1 MKSQFV
7 IAAMAALVSL
17 MPATASGQTTRD
29 FDTEIHT
36 AIRDAKQQAGV
47 EFPGLLVALCVES
60 PRNSQNTS
68 DNPPRYVRNPATI
81 PPRESWFA
89 EPAQVFDNLYF
100 VGGSKHNSWALT
112 TSEGIILI
120 DTIFPYNSEE
130 LIVGG
135 LEKLGLDPNDI
146 KYIVISHAHGDH
158 IGGAEILQK
167 RFGAKVVM
175 GGPDWDT
182 VQSYPNRFKTMAPTK
197 NITATDGMKLT
208 LGDTTLNIWLTP
220 GHTLG
225 TLSYT
230 FTAYDHGRPLHVAY
244 SGGTSFNFPTVP
256 AEIGVTR
263 LDTYMASQK
272 HVAKEAKAVNAT
284 VLLSNHSA
292 SDNAVN
298 RNRMFAGRGDGPHP
312 YELGADWVQRYF
324 QVMQSCAQ
332 AQKVLLEKEIAET
345 K

>member
-1 MKSQFV
+1 MKLHHVFGTT
-7 IAAMAALVSL
+7 ALAIVFTL
-17 MPATASGQTTRD
+17 ASVAQTRD
-29 FDTEIHT
+29 YDAEMHS
-36 AIRDAKQQAGV
+36 AIQDAKRQARP
-47 EFPGLLVALCVES
+47 EWAALLVALCVES
-60 PRNSQNTS
+60 PRNSLNTS
-68 DNPPRYVRNPATI
+68 DVPARYVRDPSTI
-81 PPRESWFA
+81 PPRESWFG
-89 EPAQVFDNLYF
+89 EPARVFDNLYF
-100 VGGSKHNSWALT
+100 VGGRLHNSWALT

-135 LEKLGLDPNDI
+135 LEKLGLNPNDI
-146 KYIVISHAHGDH
+146 KYVVISHGHGDH

-182 VQSYPNRFKTMAPTK
+182 VQTYPNRFKTMAPK
-197 NITATDGMKLT
+197 KDITATDGMKLT
-208 LGDTTLNIWLTP
+208 LGDTTLKIWLTP

-230 FTAYDHGRPLHVAY
+230 FTVFDDGRPVQVAY

-256 AEIGVTR
+256 AELGITR

-272 HVAKEAKAVNAT
+272 HIAAEAQALNAT
-284 VLLSNHSA
+284 VLLSNHEGPA
-292 SDNAVN
+292 GGVN
-298 RNRMFAGRGDGPHP
+298 RNLMVAGRGNGPHP
-312 YELGADWVQRYF
+312 YELGTDSVQRYF

-345 K
+345 Q

>member
-1 MKSQFV
+1 MKLHHVFGS
-7 IAAMAALVSL
+7 AALAIIFTVS
-17 MPATASGQTTRD
+17 AFAQSRD
-29 FDTEIHT
+29 YDAEMHS
-36 AIRDAKQQAGV
+36 AIQEAKRQAGF
-47 EFPGLLVALCVES
+47 EHLGLLVSLCVES
-60 PRNSQNTS
+60 SRNSLNTS
-68 DNPPRYVRNPATI
+68 DIPARYVRDPATA

-100 VGGSKHNSWALT
+100 VGGLRHNSWALK

-120 DTIFPYNSEE
+120 DTIYPYNSEE

-135 LEKLGLDPNDI
+135 LEKLGLDPDDV

-158 IGGAEILQK
+158 IGGGEILQK

-182 VQSYPNRFKTMAPTK
+182 VQTYPNRFKTMAPK
-197 NITATDGMKLT
+197 KDIAATDGMKLT

-220 GHTLG
+220 GHTSD

-230 FTAYDHGRPLHVAY
+230 FTAYDHGRPVQVAY

-256 AEIGVTR
+256 AERGITG

-272 HVAKEAKAVNAT
+272 HVAEQAAAVNAT
-284 VLLSNHSA
+284 VLLSNHS
-292 SDNAVN
+292 SYDHAVD
-298 RNRMFAGRGDGPHP
+298 RNRMFASRGDGPHP
-312 YELGADWVQRYF
+312 YELGADSVQRYF

-332 AQKVLLEKEIAET
+332 AQKVLLEKEIAEAE
-345 K
+345 

>member
-1 MKSQFV
+1 MKST
-7 IAAMAALVSL
+7 IAIVAL
-17 MPATASGQTTRD
+17 TALIAFTPTKGSAQSTRD
-29 FDTEIHT
+29 YDAEMHS
-36 AIRDAKQQAGV
+36 AVRDAKRLARP
-47 EFPGLLVALCVES
+47 EWSGLLVALCVES
-60 PRNSQNTS
+60 PRRSLNTS
-68 DNPPRYVRNPATI
+68 DIPPRYVQDPTAI
-81 PPRESWFA
+81 PPRESWVA

-130 LIVGG
+130 LIAGG

-146 KYIVISHAHGDH
+146 KYIVISHGHGDH

-182 VQSYPNRFKTMAPTK
+182 VQSYPNRFKTMAPK
-197 NITATDGMKLT
+197 KDITATDGMKLT

-230 FTAYDHGRPLHVAY
+230 FTAFDHGRPVQIAY

-256 AEIGVTR
+256 AEIGIPR

-272 HVAKEAKAVNAT
+272 HIADEARAVNAT
-284 VLLSNHSA
+284 VLLSNHGGA
-292 SDNAVN
+292 AGGVN
-298 RNRMFAGRGDGPHP
+298 RNLMVAGRGDGAPP
-312 YELGADWVQRYF
+312 L
-324 QVMQSCAQ
+324 
-332 AQKVLLEKEIAET
+332 
-345 K
+345 